1 MSTEMT
7 TSNHNPHRTRVL
19 IVDDMAHVRQELR
32 TWLELTGE
40 VQVVGEATNG
50 AEAIAQAEQLRPDV
64 IVMDLEM
71 PVMDGLT
78 ATREIKARGWA
89 NRVIILSVHADADTV
104 QRARNAGA
112 DIFLDKVSRFET
124 LMSVMV
130 AS

>member
-1 MSTEMT
+1 MSTEMASSKYKT
-7 TSNHNPHRTRVL
+7 HLTRVL

-50 AEAIAQAEQLRPDV
+50 AEAVAQAEQLRPDV

-89 NRVIILSVHADADTV
+89 NRVTILSVHADADTV

-112 DIFLDKVSRFET
+112 DVFFDKTSRFET
-124 LMSVMV
+124 LMSVIV